1 MSAVDRPASESERLH
16 VLIPCMNEAGNIA
29 HCVEE
34 VLAYASEVPMEL
46 RLVLIDDGSTDSTR
60 AEMQRLAAADPRC
73 ELRLNERNRG
83 LGRSVMATV
92 AELPPRSWVTVFP
105 GDQEFVF
112 ASLRNYLAVR
122 QEHDL
127 ILGYLQNPIVRTL
140 GRRLASYSFT
150 KVVSTLY
157 GFSWRYLNGM
167 KMYRAEVFQGL
178 EIVSSGHAFMA
189 EAIAK
194 AQLRRPDLRIGE
206 VPFYSRG
213 RGSGRSK
220 AIRPRS
226 IFRAMAEVVR
236 GARSVARYRKQ
247 VVGAAG

>member
-1 MSAVDRPASESERLH
+1 MSATPVVAEKGECLH
-16 VLIPCMNEAGNIA
+16 VLVPCMNEAGNVA
-29 HCVEE
+29 RCVEE
-34 VLAYASEVPMEL
+34 VLAFAAQVPMEL
-46 RLVLIDDGSTDSTR
+46 RVILIDDGSTDATR
-60 AEMQRLAAADPRC
+60 AEMERLAAADPRC

-92 AELPPRSWVTVFP
+92 AELPPKSWVTVFP
-105 GDQEFVF
+105 GDNEFVF

-122 QEHDL
+122 ADHDL
-127 ILGYLQNPIVRTL
+127 ILGYLHNPIVRTL
-140 GRRLASYSFT
+140 GRRLASYAFT

-178 EIVSSGHAFMA
+178 EIISSGHAFMA

-206 VPFYSRG
+206 VAFYSRG
-213 RGSGRSK
+213 RGGGRSK

-226 IFRAMAEVVR
+226 IFRAMAEVWR

-247 VVGAAG
+247 VVGAAD